1 MNSSSSNTKKVTY
14 NDHGF
19 LDIIF
24 SWTLQDIFN
33 EDLFKYK
40 VKNIELS
47 FNSVDHYFGS
57 YVYPLLEET
66 RAQLCSSM
74 EILSSAPFAEVVSL
88 GTVKSDEKNIY
99 EVSTDSWKNRS
110 SDNGKEPYKIL
121 SGDVFILADFK
132 PETAADLMRV
142 GKMWCLASSVGTALE
157 HIEEDRD
164 FTFTFEVIASKYIGH
179 HELREKSF
187 FLVFLTNIIPSRR
200 IWKTLHMSEEGGKS
214 KFIEKILC
222 AGDLKSVQ
230 SLTIAATDGCKVDVA
245 QVNTCDYCPEQ
256 IDALSDVRILEGLSS
271 ELNES
276 QYNAIC
282 ACLSS
287 VRCNHKPTVDLI
299 WGPPG
304 TGKTKTLGTLL
315 FALLKM
321 NCRTLVCGPTNVAIK
336 EVASR
341 VLSMVRDSFRKSDD
355 LFCAL
360 GDMLL
365 FGNNERLKVGAD
377 IVDIYLDDRV
387 KKLASCFA
395 PQSGWLSCIFSMI
408 HLLEN
413 CVSDYHIFVEN
424 KLIKEQEHIDDDN
437 SINMTKDEDSSDC
450 SEGMCSSFLDF
461 VRERFLSKAS
471 SLKDCVSI
479 LCTHVPRSYI
489 LEDNFENL
497 VCLFH
502 LLDSFQALL
511 FQSNIVSEVLEELFS
526 PAEEQHSSSESFM
539 GAEYLL
545 YKSRSEC
552 LSLLRLLK
560 DSLGE
565 LNLPHFLN
573 HESIREF
580 CLRTSSLIFCTASSS
595 FKLHSVAMVPLNI
608 LVIDEAAQLK
618 ESESSIPLLLP
629 TINHAI
635 LVGDE
640 RQLPAMVLSNVC
652 ITYFIFMHVSNEAG
666 FGRSLFGRLSSLG
679 HPNHLLNRQYRMHP
693 AISSFPNSHF
703 YLNQILD
710 APKVERKYFGKKY
723 LLGPMF
729 GPYSF
734 IDIVGGREESDEN
747 GRSRRNMVEV
757 AVVMKILK
765 NCFKA
770 WLDSKDN
777 VSIGIVSPYAAQV
790 VAMKDQIGRK
800 YDNFDGFNVNV
811 RTIDGFQGG
820 ELDIII
826 LSTVR
831 TSDSS
836 SLGFITRPQ
845 RTNVALTRARH
856 CLWILGNSK
865 ILTSQD
871 NVWKYLVVDAINRHC
886 FFNADED
893 KDLAKAIWDAKKEL
907 DQFDDL
913 LNGDSL
919 LFINSRWKVLFSD
932 YFLKSFKNLK
942 SERIKKSVINLL
954 LKLSSG
960 WRPKRIKVDMLYGN
974 SSLMLKQFKVE
985 GIFVLC
991 SKDIV
996 KESNYT
1002 QVLKIWDVLPLEDIP
1017 KLVKRLDSI
1026 FGSYTDD
1033 FISRCNEKCLEG
1045 NIEVPI
1051 MWEKSVEIVK
1061 LKNLGH
1067 NGDAAVSSAFSD
1079 QRIYVENSKVE
1090 ESLLLM
1096 KFYSLS
1102 PVVVSHLL
1110 SDRIGNEID
1119 LPFEVTDE
1127 EREIILFPRSTFVLG
1142 RSGTGKTTVLTMKLF
1157 QKENL
1162 HHMAV
1167 EGTYGIDSAAVP
1179 YLNLDKECKGNSTMN
1194 DRPVLRQLFVTVSP
1208 KLCQAVKHHVVRLK
1222 RSLSGVNVST
1232 GSSSIE
1238 EDNIDIDASVLLRN
1252 IPDSFVD
1259 LPTTSYPLVITF
1271 QKFLMMLDG
1280 TLGNSFFERFSDISS
1295 HSQNLGLRSIVLE
1308 TFIRNKE
1315 VTYDR
1320 FDSLYWPHFN
1330 SQYTKKLDTSRVFTE
1345 IISHI
1350 KGSIQSTEPGDGKL
1364 SRDGYLSLSDNRAS
1378 SLSKQQRM
1386 MIYDIYQSYEKMK
1399 MDKGEFDLADIVI
1412 DLHRRLSI
1420 ESYKGDEMG
1429 FVYIDEVQDLTMSQ
1443 IALFKYVCQNID
1455 EGFVFCGD
1463 TAQTIARGIDF
1474 RFQDIKSVFYK
1485 KFVLESKKSSY
1496 NHGKEKAKVSEI
1508 FLLKNNF
1515 RTHAGVLRLSQST
1528 IDLLYCFFPYS
1539 IDVLEPETSSISGEA
1554 PVVLECGNKEN
1565 AIVTIFCNNGNVGG
1579 KIVGFGAEQVILVR
1593 DDSARKEILDYV
1605 GKNALVLTI
1614 LECKGLEFQDVLLYN
1629 FFASSPLKNRWR
1641 VIYEFMKEQD
1651 MLDATEHKAYQ
1662 SFNES
1667 KHNILCSELKQLYV
1681 AITRTR
1687 QRLWISENT
1696 EEFSRPMFEYWN
1708 KKCLVQFKELDDSL
1722 AQAMKVASSPEEWK
1736 SRGIKLYHQNNYG
1749 MATMCFERAGDTYW
1763 ARRST
1768 AAGLRA
1774 HAIQLRDINPEDAN
1788 ATLREAAEIFE
1799 GIGLADIAAQC
1810 FSDLGDHER
1819 AGKLF
1824 LEKCEKPDLKRA
1836 GDCFYLARCYDVAAQ
1851 VYARGNFFSDCLTVC
1866 ANGGL
1871 YDIGLDYIQHWKQY
1885 ETSGHQTV
1893 GSHDLFTIEQ
1903 NFLESCARN
1912 YFDLKDIKSMLKFVK
1927 AFHTTELKRD
1937 FLRSISLFEELLLL
1951 EEELGN
1957 FMEAADIAK
1966 MMGKIIREADLLG
1979 KADKLMEAYE
1989 LIVFYVVGNSLWS
2002 EGREG
2007 WPLKPFSQ
2015 KAELLKRALSYAKK
2029 VSINFYELACT
2040 EVDILSN
2047 EHTNIF
2053 KIMIDLKI
2061 SHLHGKIG
2069 GECLCLWKLLDAHFH
2084 MNSSKYVWEDNLLN
2098 DSVELMILKNQ
2109 LSVETLFYCWSS
2121 WKDHIVHILQ
2131 DLPSLKSGDIQQHSS
2146 YVKFVLNYLGVRKQ
2160 FSNLSENYNLL
2171 IPDANWVIKMGDRS
2185 LRKNGKLYSV
2195 DVHFLVSAAHSYWC
2209 SELLS
2214 VGMAVLR
2221 NLEALYKFSVNKFVS
2236 EFCQFRTLILIYEVS
2251 KFLLESKWFSHS
2263 HSNLKTLDKFL
2274 RHPIDSFCRYVLPL
2288 DKSKSLTKDMIT
2300 LRATKTCQNLL
2311 EEVIYENIN
2320 GKNTLTFGQIG
2331 KVVVLVL
2338 GMANRKNELYL
2349 EIMKRFE
2356 HSSPWDGFFYSLYRN
2371 PAQDIS
2377 QVDEAVI
2384 DLCTLSQF
2392 HQALQLT
2399 YNVNWRLAVDYISPS
2414 CFMDLIERILL
2425 LTSCWK
2431 GFIFATK
2438 SSFIEWFIYQDGNS
2452 LPVPNSS
2459 LKADVQRL
2467 VEDVHKFIADVLR
2480 ELLYNQIDTQNW
2492 IAKSYMGMRDYF
2504 PLFVLRL
2511 VVSICLL
2518 NLISGKN
2525 ITFLHDLLGK
2535 RHITKLLPVN
2545 FFKVLSNGKKHLCV
2559 KVFAE
2564 AFKVIGNP
2572 LVIVRLSD
2580 KLSKIVCPGA
2590 VSVDLK
2596 MCQRRELMLQAL
2608 FPTGVHSL
2616 DGESASLIVD
2626 ASGSETK
2633 EFPSTNCSSSAYV
2646 SFWDMLEKL
2655 LVAIQR
2661 PCLIR
2666 ILHYCKILRD
2676 FVDDCV
2682 ELLISSICGSL
2693 PQNPVN
2699 LEDKN
2704 EMGEMVHLVD
2714 EIKQLSLALS
2724 VSDSVID
2731 KHVNVIDEF
2740 CKKILSRREK
2750 VEHVLNPLFLLY
2762 KKNIIVE
2769 DEALLDSISTTC
2781 SVENVPNDL
2790 EQSEEDMS
2798 KNSKG
2803 LEEETKDN
2811 VCKNSQ
2817 GLEESKGSMKNSEG
2831 TMNSGHGKIMEN
2843 EKVKKKKSKKN
2854 KGGNKKNK
2862 LNKGKK

>member
-1 MNSSSSNTKKVTY
+1 M
-14 NDHGF
+14 GF
-19 LDIIF
+19 TLCFVIHSFLYIVLNKTCLD
-24 SWTLQDIFN
+24 LN
-33 EDLFKYK
+33 FKIVLLLSQ

-57 YVYPLLEET
+57 HVYPLLEET

-74 EILSSAPFAEVVSL
+74 EILSCAPFAEVVSL
-88 GTVKSDEKNIY
+88 SIIKSDKKNFY

-110 SDNGKEPYKIL
+110 SGNGKEPYKIL

-132 PETAADLMRV
+132 PETAEDLLRV
-142 GKMWCLASSVGTALE
+142 GKIWCLASSVGTAE
-157 HIEEDRD
+157 ERIQEDRD
-164 FTFTFEVIASKYIGH
+164 FSSTFEVVTSKYIDH
-179 HELREKSF
+179 DELREKSF
-187 FLVFLTNIIPSRR
+187 YLVFLTNIIPSRR
-200 IWKTLHMSEEGGKS
+200 IWKALHMSEEGGKS

-222 AGDLKSVQ
+222 AGDVVKE
-230 SLTIAATDGCKVDVA
+230 
-245 QVNTCDYCPEQ
+245 TCDYCSEQ
-256 IDALSDVRILEGLSS
+256 IDAVSDVRTLEGLSS
-271 ELNES
+271 ELNQS

-287 VRCNHKPTVDLI
+287 VHCNHKPTVDLI

-315 FALLKM
+315 FALLKK
-321 NCRTLVCGPTNVAIK
+321 NCRTLVCAPTNVAIK

-341 VLSMVRDSFRKSDD
+341 VVSMVRESFRKSDD
-355 LFCAL
+355 LFCPL

-365 FGNNERLKVGAD
+365 FGNNERLKVDAD
-377 IVDIYLDDRV
+377 IVDIYLDYRV
-387 KKLASCFA
+387 EQLTTCFA

-408 HLLEN
+408 DLLEN
-413 CVSDYHIFVEN
+413 SVSDYHICVEN
-424 KLIKEQEHIDDDN
+424 KLIKEQEQINDDN
-437 SINMTKDEDSSDC
+437 SINMTEDEDHSDC

-461 VRERFLSKAS
+461 VREKFLSKVL

-489 LEDNFENL
+489 LEDNFKNL

-526 PAEEQHSSSESFM
+526 PRGEQHSSSESFM

-552 LSLLRLLK
+552 LSLLRSLR

-573 HESIREF
+573 QESIREF

-595 FKLHSVAMVPLNI
+595 FKLHSVAMKPVNI

-618 ESESSIPLLLP
+618 ESESIIPLLLP
-629 TINHAI
+629 KINHAI

-640 RQLPAMVLSNVC
+640 RQLPALVLSNVS
-652 ITYFIFMHVSNEAG
+652 HEAG
-666 FGRSLFGRLSSLG
+666 FGRSLFGRLSSLD
-679 HPNHLLNRQYRMHP
+679 HPNHLLNIQYRMHP

-710 APKVERKYFGKKY
+710 APNVDRKKY

-734 IDIVGGREESDEN
+734 IDIVGGREESDED
-747 GRSRRNMVEV
+747 GRSRKNMVEV

-777 VSIGIVSPYAAQV
+777 ISIGIVSPYAAQV
-790 VAMKDQIGRK
+790 VALKDQIGRK
-800 YDNFDGFNVNV
+800 YDSHDGFNVNV
-811 RTIDGFQGG
+811 KTIDGFQGG

-831 TSDSS
+831 TSGSS
-836 SLGFITRPQ
+836 SLGFISSPQ

-871 NVWKYLVVDAINRHC
+871 NVWKHLVLDALNRHC
-886 FFNADED
+886 FFSADDD
-893 KDLAKAIWDAKKEL
+893 KDLAKSIWDAKKEL

-919 LFINSRWKVLFSD
+919 LFKNSRWKFTFHSYALLQVLFSD

-942 SERIKKSVINLL
+942 SERTKKSVINLL

-960 WRPKRIKVDMLYGN
+960 WRPKRIKVDLLYGN
-974 SSLMLKQFKVE
+974 SSGMLKQFKVE

-1002 QVLKIWDVLPLEDIP
+1002 QVLKIWDVLPPEDIP

-1033 FISRCNEKCLEG
+1033 FISRCNEKIFEG
-1045 NIEVPI
+1045 NMEVPI
-1051 MWEKSVEIVK
+1051 MWEKSVEIMK
-1061 LKNLGH
+1061 FKNIGH
-1067 NGDAAVSSAFSD
+1067 NGDAAESSVCSD

-1167 EGTYGIDSAAVP
+1167 EETYGMDSAAAP
-1179 YLNLDKECKGNSTMN
+1179 SLNLDEEYKGDSTMN

-1222 RSLSGVNVST
+1222 RSLCGVNVST
-1232 GSSSIE
+1232 ESSSIE
-1238 EDNIDIDASVLLRN
+1238 EDSIDIDASVLLRN

-1259 LPTTSYPLVITF
+1259 LPTNSYPLVITF

-1295 HSQNLGLRSIVLE
+1295 HSQNLGVRSIVLE

-1330 SQYTKKLDTSRVFTE
+1330 SQYTKKLDASRVFTE

-1350 KGSIQSTEPGDGKL
+1350 KGGIQSTEPGDGKL
-1364 SRDGYLSLSDNRAS
+1364 SREGYLSLSENRAS

-1399 MDKGEFDLADIVI
+1399 MDKGDYDLADIVI
-1412 DLHRRLSI
+1412 DLHHRLRI
-1420 ESYKGDEMG
+1420 KSYTGDEMS

-1443 IALFKYVCQNID
+1443 IALFKYVCQNVD

-1474 RFQDIKSVFYK
+1474 RFQDIKSLFYK
-1485 KFVLESKKSSY
+1485 MFVLESKKSSF
-1496 NHGKEKAKVSEI
+1496 NKGKEKVKVSEI

-1528 IDLLYCFFPYS
+1528 IDLLYRFFPYS

-1554 PVVLECGNKEN
+1554 PVVLECGNREN
-1565 AIVTIFCNNGNVGG
+1565 AIVTIFGNNGNVGG

-1629 FFASSPLKNRWR
+1629 FFGSSPLKNRWR

-1651 MLDATEHKAYQ
+1651 MLDPTELKSYQ
-1662 SFNES
+1662 SFNDS

-1681 AITRTR
+1681 AVTRTR

-1708 KKCLVQFKELDDSL
+1708 KKYLVQFKELDDSL

-1736 SRGIKLYHQNNYG
+1736 SRGIKLYLQNNYE

-1763 ARRST
+1763 ERRSK

-1774 HAIQLRDINPEDAN
+1774 SANHLRDINPEDAN

-1819 AGKLF
+1819 AGMNLHFHFALLF
-1824 LEKCEKPDLKRA
+1824 HLHFALL
-1836 GDCFYLARCYDVAAQ
+1836 FYLYFALF
-1851 VYARGNFFSDCLTVC
+1851 GFK
-1866 ANGGL
+1866 
-1871 YDIGLDYIQHWKQY
+1871 DY
-1885 ETSGHQTV
+1885 TS
-1893 GSHDLFTIEQ
+1893 
-1903 NFLESCARN
+1903 
-1912 YFDLKDIKSMLKFVK
+1912 
-1927 AFHTTELKRD
+1927 
-1937 FLRSISLFEELLLL
+1937 
-1951 EEELGN
+1951 
-1957 FMEAADIAK
+1957 
-1966 MMGKIIREADLLG
+1966 
-1979 KADKLMEAYE
+1979 
-1989 LIVFYVVGNSLWS
+1989 
-2002 EGREG
+2002 
-2007 WPLKPFSQ
+2007 
-2015 KAELLKRALSYAKK
+2015 
-2029 VSINFYELACT
+2029 
-2040 EVDILSN
+2040 
-2047 EHTNIF
+2047 
-2053 KIMIDLKI
+2053 
-2061 SHLHGKIG
+2061 
-2069 GECLCLWKLLDAHFH
+2069 
-2084 MNSSKYVWEDNLLN
+2084 
-2098 DSVELMILKNQ
+2098 
-2109 LSVETLFYCWSS
+2109 
-2121 WKDHIVHILQ
+2121 
-2131 DLPSLKSGDIQQHSS
+2131 
-2146 YVKFVLNYLGVRKQ
+2146 
-2160 FSNLSENYNLL
+2160 
-2171 IPDANWVIKMGDRS
+2171 
-2185 LRKNGKLYSV
+2185 
-2195 DVHFLVSAAHSYWC
+2195 
-2209 SELLS
+2209 
-2214 VGMAVLR
+2214 
-2221 NLEALYKFSVNKFVS
+2221 
-2236 EFCQFRTLILIYEVS
+2236 
-2251 KFLLESKWFSHS
+2251 
-2263 HSNLKTLDKFL
+2263 
-2274 RHPIDSFCRYVLPL
+2274 
-2288 DKSKSLTKDMIT
+2288 
-2300 LRATKTCQNLL
+2300 
-2311 EEVIYENIN
+2311 
-2320 GKNTLTFGQIG
+2320 
-2331 KVVVLVL
+2331 
-2338 GMANRKNELYL
+2338 
-2349 EIMKRFE
+2349 
-2356 HSSPWDGFFYSLYRN
+2356 FFY
-2371 PAQDIS
+2371 
-2377 QVDEAVI
+2377 
-2384 DLCTLSQF
+2384 
-2392 HQALQLT
+2392 
-2399 YNVNWRLAVDYISPS
+2399 
-2414 CFMDLIERILL
+2414 
-2425 LTSCWK
+2425 
-2431 GFIFATK
+2431 
-2438 SSFIEWFIYQDGNS
+2438 
-2452 LPVPNSS
+2452 
-2459 LKADVQRL
+2459 
-2467 VEDVHKFIADVLR
+2467 
-2480 ELLYNQIDTQNW
+2480 
-2492 IAKSYMGMRDYF
+2492 
-2504 PLFVLRL
+2504 
-2511 VVSICLL
+2511 
-2518 NLISGKN
+2518 
-2525 ITFLHDLLGK
+2525 
-2535 RHITKLLPVN
+2535 
-2545 FFKVLSNGKKHLCV
+2545 
-2559 KVFAE
+2559 
-2564 AFKVIGNP
+2564 
-2572 LVIVRLSD
+2572 
-2580 KLSKIVCPGA
+2580 
-2590 VSVDLK
+2590 
-2596 MCQRRELMLQAL
+2596 
-2608 FPTGVHSL
+2608 
-2616 DGESASLIVD
+2616 
-2626 ASGSETK
+2626 
-2633 EFPSTNCSSSAYV
+2633 
-2646 SFWDMLEKL
+2646 
-2655 LVAIQR
+2655 
-2661 PCLIR
+2661 
-2666 ILHYCKILRD
+2666 
-2676 FVDDCV
+2676 
-2682 ELLISSICGSL
+2682 
-2693 PQNPVN
+2693 
-2699 LEDKN
+2699 
-2704 EMGEMVHLVD
+2704 
-2714 EIKQLSLALS
+2714 
-2724 VSDSVID
+2724 
-2731 KHVNVIDEF
+2731 
-2740 CKKILSRREK
+2740 
-2750 VEHVLNPLFLLY
+2750 
-2762 KKNIIVE
+2762 
-2769 DEALLDSISTTC
+2769 
-2781 SVENVPNDL
+2781 
-2790 EQSEEDMS
+2790 
-2798 KNSKG
+2798 
-2803 LEEETKDN
+2803 
-2811 VCKNSQ
+2811 
-2817 GLEESKGSMKNSEG
+2817 
-2831 TMNSGHGKIMEN
+2831 
-2843 EKVKKKKSKKN
+2843 
-2854 KGGNKKNK
+2854 
-2862 LNKGKK
+2862 